1 MLKAIIGEPIGTL
14 IRSEEGTR
22 DYWVQSKQEDQGSEE
37 TLYNM
42 RIQNRALSVSVAGLP
57 GGSVVK
63 NLPANAG
70 DTGLIPGIL
79 AWEIPW
85 TEQPGGLQSMGSKKG
100 RTQLSD

>member
-1 MLKAIIGEPIGTL
+1 MGEPIGTL

-22 DYWVQSKQEDQGSEE
+22 DYWGESKQEDQGSEE
-37 TLYNM
+37 ALYNM
-42 RIQNRALSVSVAGLP
+42 RVQNRALSVSVAGLP
-57 GGSVVK
+57 GGSEVK

-85 TEQPGGLQSMGSKKG
+85 TEQPGKPKSMRSQK
-100 RTQLSD
+100 TQTRLSN